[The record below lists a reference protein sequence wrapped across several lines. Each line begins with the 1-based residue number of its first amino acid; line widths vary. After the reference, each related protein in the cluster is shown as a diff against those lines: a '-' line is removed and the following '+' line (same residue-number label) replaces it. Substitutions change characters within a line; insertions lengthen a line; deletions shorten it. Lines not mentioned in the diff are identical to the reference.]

1 MIIPEHSNII
11 NIVLQNELFDRENK
25 APVQNFRNYCGKI
38 LVYLFNTNVSPCIY
52 DFNN

>member
-25 APVQNFRNYCGKI
+25 APVQNFRNYCEKI